1 MTKKKSSNRTVGAF
15 PCSSCNRSFVKAS
28 ALADHSRSKHGVPI
42 TSSATAA
49 SISTTVR
56 NKLVPCTEA
65 GCTQTFPDRR
75 ALGLHLESP
84 THACKRGTPLH
95 SLDTNRRVLSP
106 PDGLSKIY
114 PNESITL
121 GTIPEMGVEI
131 TAPVV
136 VARTPTA
143 LDSLTLKLGSSLHI
157 SAPQQSVI
165 RESSSAPQASKQG
178 RFVEEHV
185 LVEFIPQNLAG
196 RKLQAPTRKVK
207 ATKKWTVIPGQ
218 QQYNALT
225 ALRLRCH
232 PPAVL
237 KANGYTLYTDQ
248 INLIGEDA
256 VPAPLKASAYHWG
269 ISKRTAIA
277 LDCEMVGA
285 GDKNESEIARI
296 SAIDYLT
303 GEILIDTLV
312 QPTQFVKDWRTKFSG
327 ITKEAMSTAISLGK
341 ALQGWPE
348 ARAALFEYIDTET
361 VLIGQSLHFDLIAL
375 GIQHQ
380 RVVDSAI
387 LTSEAVGP
395 KVRKRRGLKDLCDQL
410 LNIEVQTDKKLG
422 HDSVEDAFAAREV
435 VLWCVNHPDALS
447 RWGQKQRHEHYSQ
460 KKRKGNQK
468 TTVGVVSRRQH
479 PSHLCFGCYTNHEDE
494 MLRWSDVAEDLG
506 YPHPDTGY
514 DPWSD

>member
-1 MTKKKSSNRTVGAF
+1 
-15 PCSSCNRSFVKAS
+15 
-28 ALADHSRSKHGVPI
+28 
-42 TSSATAA
+42 
-49 SISTTVR
+49 
-56 NKLVPCTEA
+56 
-65 GCTQTFPDRR
+65 
-75 ALGLHLESP
+75 
-84 THACKRGTPLH
+84 
-95 SLDTNRRVLSP
+95 
-106 PDGLSKIY
+106 
-114 PNESITL
+114 
-121 GTIPEMGVEI
+121 MGVET

-143 LDSLTLKLGSSLHI
+143 LDSLTSKLGSSLHI
-157 SAPQQSVI
+157 SAPQQSFI

-178 RFVEEHV
+178 RFVEEHA

-196 RKLQAPTRKVK
+196 RKSEAPTRKVK

-447 RWGQKQRHEHYSQ
+447 RWGQKQRHEHYSE
-460 KKRKGNQK
+460 KKRKGKQK